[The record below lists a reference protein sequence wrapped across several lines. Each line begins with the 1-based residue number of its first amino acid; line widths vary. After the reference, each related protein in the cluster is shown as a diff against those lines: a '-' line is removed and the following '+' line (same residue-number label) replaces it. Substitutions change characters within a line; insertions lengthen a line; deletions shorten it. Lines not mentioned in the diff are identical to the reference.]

1 MPLRQRTTNNVNPKD
16 LEGTLTERGQVTV
29 PLSIRKEL
37 ELVGGDTISFY
48 QTNEGIVFRN
58 STVKKASTF
67 MNLLYR
73 LVKKEN
79 NIVVS
84 GKVGQG
90 KSLLISK
97 LLSGAF
103 KGKRITIFEEGYEGF
118 RNFIKMY
125 LTTEEYRGVEVTEE
139 ELNLIYVVNDLDSFT
154 KESLEHL
161 ISEESDVVVY
171 TTDFV
176 RGFSK
181 KAEELDFKNMLDNS
195 NTPVISEEFT
205 ISDYTGSSCLH
216 LDMVNRVRLDTEYES
231 SLKIGIWSTDE
242 LGEVTTYEPLH
253 EGQEGESE
261 EGERN

>member
-1 MPLRQRTTNNVNPKD
+1 MPLRQRTTNSINPKD

-58 STVKKASTF
+58 STMKKASTF

-79 NIVVS
+79 NIVVT
-84 GKVGQG
+84 GRVGTG
-90 KSLLISK
+90 KSALIAK
-97 LLSGAF
+97 LLLGAF
-103 KGKRITIFEEGYEGF
+103 KGKRVTVFEDS
-118 RNFIKMY
+118 RNIISTLIVLCEDDNIEMR
-125 LTTEEYRGVEVTEE
+125 TEDLKRV
-139 ELNLIYVVNDLDSFT
+139 YVVDELKTFT

-176 RGFSK
+176 RTFSE
-181 KAEELDFKNMLDNS
+181 KAEELEFKNMLANS
-195 NTPVISEEFT
+195 KTPVISEEFT
-205 ISDYTGSSCLH
+205 ISDYTGSYCLH
-216 LDMVNRVRLDTEYES
+216 IDMINRVRLDTEYES

-253 EGQEGESE
+253 EGQEGES
-261 EGERN
+261 GEDENTF